1 MPKARPQSRR
11 MIGLSRRC
19 HRDTQQ
25 DRVAKNDVG
34 NRDRRAAA
42 LMAPPEPARRRATRT
57 EPALAA
63 LILISEMSE
72 ISKQ

>member
-1 MPKARPQSRR
+1 
-11 MIGLSRRC
+11 
-19 HRDTQQ
+19 
-25 DRVAKNDVG
+25 VAKNDVG
-34 NRDRRAAA
+34 NRDCGAAA
-42 LMAPPEPARRRATRT
+42 LTAPPGPARRRAIRT